1 MQRILDR
8 AVRSSRVR
16 SCRLSF
22 PVLALGI
29 CAFTCLAQ
37 QAALGQAQVGSAET
51 CFDEGPDKLPAIPS
65 TPIPSLPAEMPAR
78 TAQTLLPARTRPA
91 NATAVK
97 PSHTLSQ
104 DSRTRNSLT
113 TGSILKKKPPEG
125 TLTAAR

>member
-8 AVRSSRVR
+8 AVRSSRVWP
-16 SCRLSF
+16 CRLSF
-22 PVLALGI
+22 PALALGI
-29 CAFTCLAQ
+29 CALICLVQ

-65 TPIPSLPAEMPAR
+65 TPIPSIPAEMPAR
-78 TAQTLLPARTRPA
+78 IAQTPLPAHTHSAKAPA
-91 NATAVK
+91 AK

-104 DSRTRNSLT
+104 DSSTRNSLT
-113 TGSILKKKPPEG
+113 LKKKPPEG